1 MLAACGVEVLRLVR
15 VAIGPLELGSLDK
28 GQARKLTAA
37 EKEIDRALAMRPA
50 VQEIR
55 PPGTGKS

>member
-1 MLAACGVEVLRLVR
+1 VEVLRLVR
-15 VAIGPLELGSLDK
+15 VAIGPLELGSLGK
-28 GQARKLTAA
+28 GQARKLTGA
-37 EKEIDRALAMRPA
+37 EKERIDRALAMRPA